1 MIRGVQKVDY
11 DENGV
16 KRNIVG
22 KVTVSELAFD
32 ITAIDKKYTHN
43 QIVPS
48 TTWTINHPLEKFAS
62 VFVVD
67 SAGTV
72 VQGVVKMITQTQIVL
87 EFSYAFAGTAYLN

>member
-1 MIRGVQKVDY
+1 MSLVQKVDY

-22 KVTVSELAFD
+22 KVTEAELAFD
-32 ITAIDKKYTHN
+32 ITLIDKKYTHN
-43 QIVPS
+43 QITPS
-48 TTWTINHPLEKFAS
+48 ATWTINHTLDKFAS

-87 EFSYAFAGTAYLN
+87 EFSFAFAGTAYLN

>member
-72 VQGVVKMITQTQIVL
+72 VQGVIVMVTANQIVID
-87 EFSYAFAGTAYLN
+87 FKYAFAGTAFLN